1 MVRFGWTYN
10 RKSHSAKQL
19 RSVAGK
25 TTACDHELP
34 RCGTGLRFAS
44 CCRLAGMLLTK
55 IEITQ
60 KDFRIRVG
68 PSLIVSVPAQF

>member
-1 MVRFGWTYN
+1 
-10 RKSHSAKQL
+10 
-19 RSVAGK
+19 
-25 TTACDHELP
+25 
-34 RCGTGLRFAS
+34 
-44 CCRLAGMLLTK
+44 MLLTK